1 MYARLLRQQLPGDMV
16 RDLQVRMVDGE
27 LETRLDLVREL
38 TPDEEQWLS
47 RVQAAT
53 LERLRAD
60 LGKPL

>member
-1 MYARLLRQQLPGDMV
+1 
-16 RDLQVRMVDGE
+16 MVDGE

>member
-1 MYARLLRQQLPGDMV
+1 MYARLLRQQLPGEMV

>member
-27 LETRLDLVREL
+27 LETRLDLVRQL